1 MRAPQAI
8 PVKRP
13 RRPEVGSESQCD
25 RAGVPAPTRERRPWG
40 SHVTLLLAFLIAAC
54 GGKSDAQKAAEQ
66 VCNSTYQLAIQ
77 QLAGYYGGEDSIPAD
92 ELATLDRALQECLR
106 DAENVD
112 SILGI

>member
-1 MRAPQAI
+1 MITTNPIRAIRRA
-8 PVKRP
+8 VFGVP
-13 RRPEVGSESQCD
+13 RRAFQGIP
-25 RAGVPAPTRERRPWG
+25 
-40 SHVTLLLAFLIAAC
+40 HLLLAFVIAAC

-66 VCNSTYQLAIQ
+66 FCNSTYQLAIQ
-77 QLAGYYGGEDSIPAD
+77 QLAGYYGGEDNIPAD

>member
-1 MRAPQAI
+1 MKGQQAD
-8 PVKRP
+8 PVTSP
-13 RRPEVGSESQCD
+13 RRPGTPSE
-25 RAGVPAPTRERRPWG
+25 RGGRTARTF
-40 SHVTLLLAFLIAAC
+40 TLLLAFVISAC

-92 ELATLDRALQECLR
+92 EKAVLDRALQECLR

>member
-1 MRAPQAI
+1 MSAPQAG
-8 PVKRP
+8 PVTP
-13 RRPEVGSESQCD
+13 SRRQGWDSRADD
-25 RAGVPAPTRERRPWG
+25 RAGVPAPTRKRRQHG
-40 SHVTLLLAFLIAAC
+40 SHVTLFLALLIAAC

-66 VCNSTYQLAIQ
+66 MCNSTYQLAIQ

-92 ELATLDRALQECLR
+92 EKAVLDRALQECLR